1 MATEAMDEDWRR
13 VREQVK
19 SIWSETEFDDK
30 AMKRSRG
37 NLTKMIN
44 LIQQKTGETRE
55 QIRRKM
61 DAVI

>member
-44 LIQQKTGETRE
+44 LIQQKTGEPRE

>member
-13 VREQVK
+13 VRDQVK

-44 LIQQKTGETRE
+44 LIQQKTGEPRE

>member
-37 NLTKMIN
+37 DLTKMIN
-44 LIQQKTGETRE
+44 LIQQKTGEPRE

>member
-44 LIQQKTGETRE
+44 LIQQKTGEPRE
-55 QIRRKM
+55 HIRRTM

>member
-44 LIQQKTGETRE
+44 LIQQKTGEPRE

-61 DAVI
+61 NAVI